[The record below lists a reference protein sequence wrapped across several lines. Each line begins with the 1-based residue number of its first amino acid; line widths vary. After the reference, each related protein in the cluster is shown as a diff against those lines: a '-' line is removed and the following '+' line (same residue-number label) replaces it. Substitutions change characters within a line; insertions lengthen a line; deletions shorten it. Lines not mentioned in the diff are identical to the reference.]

1 MSMFLKKIYRFLQSK
16 FGLIAVIVLYFI
28 LSIPLTASIDA
39 ILGAVGEQV
48 GKLMSPVIIV
58 FVLSRFY
65 KWTRNQ
71 KILHMFLIA
80 FLFGIMMSQKSLMP
94 IVNFVSILALL
105 TLIIQIIFEAFK
117 KKPAKSE

>member
-1 MSMFLKKIYRFLQSK
+1 MFLKKIYQFLQSK
-16 FGLIAVIVLYFI
+16 PGLFIVIALYFI
-28 LSIPLTASIDA
+28 LAIPLTTSTDT
-39 ILGAVGEQV
+39 ILGAIGEQM

-65 KWTRNQ
+65 TWTRNQ

-80 FLFGIMMSQKSLMP
+80 FLFGIMMSQKSLLP
-94 IVNFVSILALL
+94 IVNLVSLIALP

-117 KKPAKSE
+117 KKPNKSE